1 MYHLEVMNDKDEAG
15 FRLKEA
21 VKYAHGWGADTNVLQ
36 LRSKYG
42 ELWASLESQTVEES
56 ATEP

>member
-1 MYHLEVMNDKDEAG
+1 MNDKDEAG

-21 VKYAHGWGADTNVLQ
+21 VKYAREWGADTNVLQ